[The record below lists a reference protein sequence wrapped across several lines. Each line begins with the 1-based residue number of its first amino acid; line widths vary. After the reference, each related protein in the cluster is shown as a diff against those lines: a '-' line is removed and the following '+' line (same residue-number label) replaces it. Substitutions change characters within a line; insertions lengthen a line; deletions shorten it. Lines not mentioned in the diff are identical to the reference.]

1 MIETSTPSLPSSCLL
16 PQRGIITIA
25 GDDRVTFLQGLVS
38 NDVRKATAQQAV
50 YAAMLTP
57 QGKFLYEM
65 FIIATSD
72 SLWLDIEAAHAEALI
87 ARLNKYKL
95 RSAVTITNVSA
106 DYGMIADFS
115 GASAAIGTTSFPDPR
130 LPTLGWRMIAPRALL
145 PAENNTGFILYD
157 RLRLSLG
164 IADGS
169 RDLIMNDTILLEGNF
184 DYNHGIDFTK
194 GCYMGQ
200 ELTARTH
207 YRGLIKKRLFPIHSN
222 AETCPPSGTILTDNG
237 QEIGTMRSSQGN
249 LGLALIKTNTVT
261 AGAMIIGD
269 NKSLM
274 PQMPAWIL
282 LNS

>member
-1 MIETSTPSLPSSCLL
+1 MIETSTPSAPSSCLL

-50 YAAMLTP
+50 YAALLTP

-65 FIIATSD
+65 FIIATPD
-72 SLWLDIEAAHAEALI
+72 TLWLDVETAHAEALV

-106 DYGMIADFS
+106 DYGVIADFS
-115 GASAAIGTTSFPDPR
+115 GASAASGTICFPDPR
-130 LPTLGWRMIAPRALL
+130 LPVLGWRTIAPRALL
-145 PAENNTGFILYD
+145 PAEDNTGFILYD

-169 RDLIMNDTILLEGNF
+169 RDLIMSDSILLEGNF
-184 DYNHGIDFTK
+184 DYNNGIDFTK

-207 YRGLIKKRLFPIHSN
+207 YRGLIKKRLFPVHSN
-222 AETCPPSGTILTDNG
+222 AEACPPSGTILTENG

-249 LGLALIKTNTVT
+249 LGLALIKCDKVANQ
-261 AGAMIIGD
+261 AMITGEQQQLTASVPTWL
-269 NKSLM
+269 KPS
-274 PQMPAWIL
+274 
-282 LNS
+282 

>member
-1 MIETSTPSLPSSCLL
+1 MIETSTPSAPSSCLL

-50 YAAMLTP
+50 YAALLTP

-65 FIIATSD
+65 FIIATPD
-72 SLWLDIEAAHAEALI
+72 TLWLDVETA
-87 ARLNKYKL
+87 
-95 RSAVTITNVSA
+95 
-106 DYGMIADFS
+106 YGVIADFS
-115 GASAAIGTTSFPDPR
+115 GASAASGTICFPDPR
-130 LPTLGWRMIAPRALL
+130 LPVLGWRTIAPRALL
-145 PAENNTGFILYD
+145 PAEDNTGFILYD

-169 RDLIMNDTILLEGNF
+169 RDLIMSDSILLEGNF
-184 DYNHGIDFTK
+184 DYNNGIDFTK

-207 YRGLIKKRLFPIHSN
+207 YRGLIKKRLFPVHSN
-222 AETCPPSGTILTDNG
+222 AEACPPSGTILTENG

-249 LGLALIKTNTVT
+249 LGLALIKCDKVANQ
-261 AGAMIIGD
+261 AMITGEQQQLTASVPTWL
-269 NKSLM
+269 KPS
-274 PQMPAWIL
+274 
-282 LNS
+282 